1 VLLTLVERKSRYEI
15 IMKIDGKQRQHVDK
29 ILSGLIEEIEDSSS
43 RVFKSITSEIALNS
57 AEFLNIL
64 RELLMSTSQILV
76 HLGNEVQ
83 KKISTGLSDVIYLK
97 VRLFLLCLI
106 ILLRFRTDEQLSKE
120 EIK

>member
-64 RELLMSTSQILV
+64 RELLMSTSHILV

>member
-1 VLLTLVERKSRYEI
+1 MLLTLVERKSRYEI

-64 RELLMSTSQILV
+64 RELLMSTSHILV